1 MIVLQ
6 IDITDIEDAKA
17 ENNRVALD
25 SILSTVKE
33 VLAASGRVVLK
44 RSYCNAPDD
53 IFRVYSS
60 AETFEREWG
69 QWFSTSV

>member
-6 IDITDIEDAKA
+6 IDITDIEDAKV
-17 ENNRVALD
+17 ENNRVALN

-33 VLAASGRVVLK
+33 VLTASGRVVLK
-44 RSYCNAPDD
+44 RSYCNAPND

-60 AETFEREWG
+60 AETFEKEWS
-69 QWFSTSV
+69 QWFSSSV

>member
-6 IDITDIEDAKA
+6 IDITDIEDAKV
-17 ENNRVALD
+17 EYNRVALN

-60 AETFEREWG
+60 SETFEKEWG
-69 QWFSTSV
+69 QWFSSSV